1 MVAKREVA
9 VAGNSTALATI
20 DDAEDFAAFGN
31 LGYEHVTSADLLIP
45 RLTILQKMSPQID
58 ESNSA
63 FIEGAKYGDFCD
75 TGTGE
80 IWKTISV
87 VPVYMARI
95 FLEWAP
101 RSSKKGLVANHGM
114 DASVL
119 AQCTMDERRR
129 HIMPNGNYIAE
140 TMQWFVLNLS
150 ANGRKSFIPMT
161 STQLKHSRGWLTKI
175 QSEKIQRGDGTFFTP
190 APFYREWIATTKEE
204 SNNDGSWKSWSFA
217 PGRRITEID
226 PTKQLLNAAKEFAEQ
241 ARDGLA
247 KGDLS
252 SGVEEHAAETNDRM

>member
-1 MVAKREVA
+1 MVKKTELA
-9 VAGNSTALATI
+9 VAGGTSVALA

-58 ESNSA
+58 DGNA
-63 FIEGAKYGDFCD
+63 AYIEGAKYGDFCD

-80 IWKTISV
+80 IWKSISV

-101 RSSKKGLVANHGM
+101 RDSKKGLVANHGM
-114 DASVL
+114 DASIL
-119 AQCTMDERRR
+119 SQCTMDERRR
-129 HIMPNGNYIAE
+129 YTLPNGNYVAE

-175 QSEKIQRGDGTFFTP
+175 QSERIQKADGTFFTP

-204 SNNDGSWKSWSFA
+204 SNNNGSWKSWSFT
-217 PGRRITEID
+217 PGRKITEID
-226 PTKQLLNAAKEFAEQ
+226 PTKQLLSAAKEFAEQ

-247 KGDLS
+247 KGDLAS
-252 SGVEEHAAETNDRM
+252 AAAEEHAAENSDRM